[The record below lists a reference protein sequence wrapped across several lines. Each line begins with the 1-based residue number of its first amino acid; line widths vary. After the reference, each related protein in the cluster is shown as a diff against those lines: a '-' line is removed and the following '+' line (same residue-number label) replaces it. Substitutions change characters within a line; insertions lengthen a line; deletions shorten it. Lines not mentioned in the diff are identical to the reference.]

1 MDQLIQTLTDHF
13 ILQKEKL
20 LARAG
25 SRTQVNRERMN
36 ATLRPHMEKV
46 ALLVQDWD
54 IDPGLL
60 IEAAFAWARRNKHP
74 DGPLPT
80 MLVSVKYLSKAISN
94 HLELPFEVVAE
105 KRSTQVLLDKLEEAY
120 QRSLPALERA
130 GVDVD
135 MVVSAPVEFRFAFAA
150 GKFDRNAMKMMAPQ
164 LLELMARDRK
174 TAMWLQTKGLRY
186 ETIAAAFNKI

>member
-1 MDQLIQTLTDHF
+1 MNELIQTLTDHF

-105 KRSTQVLLDKLEEAY
+105 KRSTKVLMDKLEEAY
-120 QRSLPALERA
+120 QRSLPALERS
-130 GVDVD
+130 GGDVS
-135 MVVSAPVEFRFAFAA
+135 MAVAAPVEFRFAFAA
-150 GKFDRNAMKMMAPQ
+150 GKFDRNAMQMMAPQ

-174 TAMWLQTKGLRY
+174 TAMWLQTKGLTY
-186 ETIAAAFNKI
+186 ANIANAFNKM

>member
-174 TAMWLQTKGLRY
+174 TAMWLQTKGLTY
-186 ETIAAAFNKI
+186 ANIANAFNKM